1 MTADEGRREY
11 WTRTAVLVLSGGA
24 YAGGGIQALRCLSD
38 SEPWSW
44 AEMLESGGVWAVG
57 MILVSGLARIGW
69 FPSRGDSE
77 GRALLRDALATG
89 ELPLDARPSAWA
101 TLLEGEIRKL
111 AKGRWVT
118 ATLALSVALLVAAA
132 AVTTGDPGVWVL
144 AIALGGFVGVPLRLL
159 NLRKERAEGLL
170 ARVLAG

>member
-1 MTADEGRREY
+1 
-11 WTRTAVLVLSGGA
+11 
-24 YAGGGIQALRCLSD
+24 
-38 SEPWSW
+38 
-44 AEMLESGGVWAVG
+44 

-101 TLLEGEIRKL
+101 TLLEGEIREL

-132 AVTTGDPGVWVL
+132 AVTTGDPGVWAL